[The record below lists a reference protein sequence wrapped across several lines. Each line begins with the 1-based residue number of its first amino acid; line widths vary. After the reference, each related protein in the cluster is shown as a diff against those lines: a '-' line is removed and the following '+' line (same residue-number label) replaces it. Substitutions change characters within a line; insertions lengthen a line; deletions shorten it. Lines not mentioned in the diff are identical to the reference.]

1 MTLSRV
7 LSRAYTSPKSVWLY
21 PTFGAAEKCLYG
33 DILSYTPTGSTKDIR
48 DYAQEFD
55 LSRAA
60 VKRAIAQLL
69 ASGFIGKRKLGK
81 YVEYFAT
88 PSKKEGVGGDSYN
101 IEDSSSSSSIT
112 KEELPIAIV
121 IDIAYPWAEVEFA
134 EAWQMWNDERRE
146 RKTRK
151 YTRRGEQAALHKLY
165 NESGGDVEVA
175 IKMIHQSVA
184 NGWQG
189 IFPIEW
195 TCFNIMTVASEGG
208 GIGSSLTRFIWSSII
223 LDPLYLV
230 FHHLTSFAFILLKD
244 FD

>member
-1 MTLSRV
+1 MKRQLDEVRDDKGGGRNDPLSRPFKGIYV
-7 LSRAYTSPKSVWLY
+7 PKSVWLY

-189 IFPIEW
+189 IFPMRNDKWKKGFDKSAISGDKLRNYLE
-195 TCFNIMTVASEGG
+195 
-208 GIGSSLTRFIWSSII
+208 SLGE
-223 LDPLYLV
+223 D
-230 FHHLTSFAFILLKD
+230 
-244 FD
+244 